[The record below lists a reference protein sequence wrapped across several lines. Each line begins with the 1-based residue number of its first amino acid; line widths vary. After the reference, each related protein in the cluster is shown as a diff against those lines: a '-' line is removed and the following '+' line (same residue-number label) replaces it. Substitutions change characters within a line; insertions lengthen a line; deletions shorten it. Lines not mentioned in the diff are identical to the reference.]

1 MRRTIRLALL
11 AGLVALLG
19 LAIMAVVKMRAS
31 RDVQAGV
38 NQGAKL
44 PGSFDTWP
52 DVPVKRG
59 A

>member
-38 NQGAKL
+38 DQGAKL
-44 PGSFDTWP
+44 PGSIDTWP